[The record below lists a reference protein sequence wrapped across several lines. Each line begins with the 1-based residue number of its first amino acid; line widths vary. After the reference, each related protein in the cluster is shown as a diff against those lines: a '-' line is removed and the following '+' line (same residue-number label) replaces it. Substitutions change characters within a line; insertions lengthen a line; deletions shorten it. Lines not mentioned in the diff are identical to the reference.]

1 MNARVYDPDIG
12 RFLSPDP
19 TVPGAHNPQ
28 AFNRYAYAFNSPLNL
43 VDPDGFEPTA
53 GPHGYNDGSKDQP
66 SSSGPSTG
74 SNGTPAAGNA
84 IGANQPQNKNTTSL
98 IGFISDKFAYIS
110 TTAKATFAALL
121 DQSAKNHLD
130 ADSQL
135 VGAFFSAWANSN
147 RQSAGA
153 SPEQLATGQTIA
165 MDIAVVAS
173 VMTRKGSVKGPAT
186 ITNQVKAVTPGQQG
200 SYAGLKS
207 QKAAHGQTEALHMD
221 HQPSLAAQI
230 AARQEQLGRTLT
242 KSEISQLRSST
253 PAVASPAAVHQQTSP
268 TFGGRNTSTQIAND
282 AQNLGAAAAR
292 DKAIFD
298 NAMRNR

>member
-1 MNARVYDPDIG
+1 
-12 RFLSPDP
+12 
-19 TVPGAHNPQ
+19 
-28 AFNRYAYAFNSPLNL
+28 
-43 VDPDGFEPTA
+43 
-53 GPHGYNDGSKDQP
+53 
-66 SSSGPSTG
+66 
-74 SNGTPAAGNA
+74 
-84 IGANQPQNKNTTSL
+84 
-98 IGFISDKFAYIS
+98 
-110 TTAKATFAALL
+110 
-121 DQSAKNHLD
+121 
-130 ADSQL
+130 
-135 VGAFFSAWANSN
+135 
-147 RQSAGA
+147 
-153 SPEQLATGQTIA
+153 